1 MCDVGGGRCPHDPP
15 PRGGGDGKK
24 GGPLRV
30 AFSGI
35 YVLLKNV
42 EPLLRFKQGVFGDL
56 K

>member
-1 MCDVGGGRCPHDPP
+1 MGVVLMTRRRG
-15 PRGGGDGKK
+15 GGGDGKK

-30 AFSGI
+30 AFSGF